1 MGCQVLAPRLFSL
14 EQAPGSLVR
23 SLVIGQYPPGGPSCF
38 FQLWRLGDGSIFLV
52 ALLLRLITIR
62 YTLWIMRTDVKT
74 VTQTPAK
81 YYL

>member
-38 FQLWRLGDGSIFLV
+38 FQL
-52 ALLLRLITIR
+52 
-62 YTLWIMRTDVKT
+62 
-74 VTQTPAK
+74 
-81 YYL
+81 